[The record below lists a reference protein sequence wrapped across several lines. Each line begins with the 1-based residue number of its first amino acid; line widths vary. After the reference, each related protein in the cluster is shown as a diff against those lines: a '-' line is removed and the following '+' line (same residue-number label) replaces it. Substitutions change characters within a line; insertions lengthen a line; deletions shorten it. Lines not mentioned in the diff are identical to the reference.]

1 MCCPQTQCF
10 DSGNLNNVIL
20 SWVPTGSHQE
30 QPCLALCCP
39 HGQALVIDEQSG
51 EEVCNEQKPRREEQ
65 VVGYNQK
72 ETLNDDCDGI
82 SDDGCGDDDAPD
94 RQ

>member
-1 MCCPQTQCF
+1 M
-10 DSGNLNNVIL
+10 
-20 SWVPTGSHQE
+20 
-30 QPCLALCCP
+30 
-39 HGQALVIDEQSG
+39 IDEQSG